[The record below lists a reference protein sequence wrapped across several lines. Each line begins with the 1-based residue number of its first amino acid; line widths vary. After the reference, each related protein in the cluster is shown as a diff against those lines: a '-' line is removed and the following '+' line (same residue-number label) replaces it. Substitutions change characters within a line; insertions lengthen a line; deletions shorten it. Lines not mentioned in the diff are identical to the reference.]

1 MEYKDLRKLFH
12 IDENSSRKEY
22 EARFNAKETIHLGF
36 KVAGSEAFCCMD
48 SEIYRL
54 IIQSERLNKQIDEI
68 ASKLPGGAVEQYLT
82 NCLIDEV
89 VLTNE
94 IEGVNSSRREIGE
107 ILTTLSRNDKNGRFR
122 GIVEKYLM
130 LRKNIEIP
138 LNTCADIRDIYNEL
152 VLEEVVTRKASNAPD
167 GKLFRKGPVDVYDAA
182 QRPIHHGI
190 EPEEKI
196 IEMLGLSLDLL
207 KREEI
212 EMLVRVSLFHF
223 LFAYIH
229 PFYDGNGRTN
239 RFISSYFLT
248 REFNPLVGYR
258 LSYSVKERIDKYYKG
273 FSLCEHELN
282 RGDLTPFVILFSEII
297 VDAMTSMKESLAE
310 RRHALKVARESIKC
324 IPNIAD
330 GKKKSVDQRITLADY
345 LIQAALFADVGITT
359 KELASLLKLSV
370 PSTYDRLKF
379 FSDIGLLKK
388 QQVGRTVMLSMNLD
402 ALAEVAA
409 TSLPSNT
416 QP

>member
-1 MEYKDLRKLFH
+1 
-12 IDENSSRKEY
+12 
-22 EARFNAKETIHLGF
+22 
-36 KVAGSEAFCCMD
+36 
-48 SEIYRL
+48 
-54 IIQSERLNKQIDEI
+54 
-68 ASKLPGGAVEQYLT
+68 
-82 NCLIDEV
+82 
-89 VLTNE
+89 
-94 IEGVNSSRREIGE
+94 
-107 ILTTLSRNDKNGRFR
+107 
-122 GIVEKYLM
+122 M